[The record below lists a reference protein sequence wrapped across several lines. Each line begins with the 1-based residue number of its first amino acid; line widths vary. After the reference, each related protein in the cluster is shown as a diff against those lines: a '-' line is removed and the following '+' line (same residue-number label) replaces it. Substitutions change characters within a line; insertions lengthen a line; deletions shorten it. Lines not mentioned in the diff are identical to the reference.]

1 MNGVSSPA
9 TMSSNSSVS
18 GGGDDEDN
26 AAEPGAAE
34 KHRKFRK
41 KRLGRPPKDKDS
53 PARLV
58 PFTCESVGFN
68 FIYSTVKIGYSDDK
82 VGEMAK
88 MPLFFII
95 CL

>member
-26 AAEPGAAE
+26 GAEPGAAE

-53 PARLV
+53 PAR
-58 PFTCESVGFN
+58 
-68 FIYSTVKIGYSDDK
+68 
-82 VGEMAK
+82 
-88 MPLFFII
+88 
-95 CL
+95 